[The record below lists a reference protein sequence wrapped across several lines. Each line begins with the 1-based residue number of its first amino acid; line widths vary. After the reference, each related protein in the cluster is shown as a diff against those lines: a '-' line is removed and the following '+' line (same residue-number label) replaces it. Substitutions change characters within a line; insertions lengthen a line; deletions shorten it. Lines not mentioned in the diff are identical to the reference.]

1 MRNSGDLN
9 VCFIGDVVGSRGRRA
24 LEALLPGIKTEFDVG
39 FTIANGENA
48 AGGFGLTG
56 KIAQDLLSAGVD
68 VITSGNHIWDKRE
81 MVPMLDSMERVLRPH
96 NYPPG
101 VPGRGCGVYSLDG
114 DMRICVINLQG
125 RVFMRAIDCP
135 FRTVDRLLEQVH
147 GAITVV
153 DMHAEATS
161 EKIAMG
167 WYLDGRVAAVIGSHT
182 HVQTADERVLPG
194 GTAYISDA
202 GMTGAFDSVIGI
214 EKEAIINRFLTGI
227 PNRFDQAKGDA
238 RLAGV
243 IISIDRRSRR
253 AVGIER
259 IVREL
264 KEEDV

>member
-9 VCFIGDVVGSRGRRA
+9 VLFIGDVVARQGRRA
-24 LEALLPGIKTEFDVG
+24 VENLLAGLKTELEID

-48 AGGFGLTG
+48 AGGFGLT
-56 KIAQDLLSAGVD
+56 KKVVDELFASGVD

-81 MVPMLDSMERVLRPH
+81 IVPMLDSMDRVLRPH

-101 VPGRGCGVYSLDG
+101 VPGRGCGVYQAGEGVS
-114 DMRICVINLQG
+114 ICVINLQG

-135 FRTVDRLLEQVH
+135 FRTADMLLDQIRGPV
-147 GAITVV
+147 TVV

-167 WYLDGRVAAVIGSHT
+167 WYLDGRVAAVVGSHT

-194 GTAYISDA
+194 GTAFITDA

-214 EKEAIINRFLTGI
+214 EKEAILNRFLTGI
-227 PNRFDQAKGDA
+227 PNRFDQARGDA

-243 IISIDRRSRR
+243 VISIDTKSRK
-253 AVGIER
+253 AVAIKRVMRPVDG
-259 IVREL
+259 
-264 KEEDV
+264 EEM

>member
-1 MRNSGDLN
+1 MQSSGDLN
-9 VCFIGDVVGSRGRRA
+9 VCFVGDVVGNRGRRA
-24 LEALLPGIKTEFDVG
+24 LADLLPGIKRDFDIG

-56 KIAQDLLSAGVD
+56 KVAEELFSSGVD
-68 VITSGNHIWDKRE
+68 IITSGNHIWDKRE
-81 MVPMLDSMERVLRPH
+81 MVPLLDSMDRVLRPH

-101 VPGRGCGVYSLDG
+101 VPGRGCGVYHLKD
-114 DMRICVINLQG
+114 DTRVCVVNLQG

-135 FRTVDRLLEQVH
+135 FRTADRLLEQVP
-147 GAITVV
+147 GVITVV

-167 WYLDGRVAAVIGSHT
+167 WYLDGRVTAVVGSHT

-194 GTAYISDA
+194 GTAYITDA
-202 GMTGAFDSVIGI
+202 GMTGSFDSVIGI

-227 PNRFDQAKGDA
+227 PNRFDQAKCDT

-243 IISIDRRSRR
+243 VISIDRKSRK
-253 AVGIER
+253 AVGIRR
-259 IVREL
+259 IVRAL
-264 KEEDV
+264 KDEER